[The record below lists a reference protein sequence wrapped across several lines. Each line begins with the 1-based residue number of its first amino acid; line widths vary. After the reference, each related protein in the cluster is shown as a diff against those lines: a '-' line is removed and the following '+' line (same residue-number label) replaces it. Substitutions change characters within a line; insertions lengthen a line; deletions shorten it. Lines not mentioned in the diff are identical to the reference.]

1 MSKKDRFPLSLRR
14 FELFAGARD
23 AELERIGSLL
33 TEVRL
38 PAGSVVLQQ
47 DRHDLQFLVITEGT
61 ARVVRESVDGVDELA
76 LVGPGDVVGELA
88 LLDRVPRTASVV
100 AVTPLVAYVATI
112 GEFGGLLGA
121 SPTVRAHIERVAA
134 ARRAA
139 NLQAA

>member
-1 MSKKDRFPLSLRR
+1 VSKKDRFPLSLRR
-14 FELFAGARD
+14 LELFAGCRN

-33 TEVRL
+33 TQVNL
-38 PAGSVVLQQ
+38 PAGAVVLQQ
-47 DRHDLQFLVITEGT
+47 DRHDLQFLVIAEGT
-61 ARVVRESVDGVDELA
+61 ARVVRETADGVDELA
-76 LVGPGDVVGELA
+76 LVGPGEVVGELA

-100 AVTPLVAYVATI
+100 AVTPIVAYVATAA
-112 GEFGGLLGA
+112 EFSGLLDA